1 MGINWSRIDCVSEK
15 NSRYSFLRFF
25 LKLVEPVRFNW
36 AQKKSIE
43 ETMPQVPK
51 SSLWV
56 AQPGSNDHLKF
67 VFQKK
72 FLSFAITLADFS
84 KCRPRML
91 VHQLGS

>member
-25 LKLVEPVRFNW
+25 LKLVEPVWFNW
-36 AQKKSIE
+36 AQKKSME
-43 ETMPQVPK
+43 ETIPQVPK

-72 FLSFAITLADFS
+72 FLSFEIDS
-84 KCRPRML
+84 KPFQFKRLR
-91 VHQLGS
+91 